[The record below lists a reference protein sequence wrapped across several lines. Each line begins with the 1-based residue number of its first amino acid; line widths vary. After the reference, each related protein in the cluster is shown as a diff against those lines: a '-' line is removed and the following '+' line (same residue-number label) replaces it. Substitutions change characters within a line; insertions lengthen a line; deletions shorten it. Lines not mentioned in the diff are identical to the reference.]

1 MPIDHI
7 QTGEDNILMNEIDEK
22 TSLNPFQLTDPHI
35 PGHMK
40 EKDETFTSKKAAIHI
55 HKIEDAELP
64 TNFESPYTPLPA
76 IVEFKRIIGN
86 VMNALK
92 FERDFETEKKNEMV
106 LPLYS

>member
-1 MPIDHI
+1 
-7 QTGEDNILMNEIDEK
+7 MNEIDEK